1 MKRRRRL
8 LIIVFLTLVA
18 VVAALVVVGR
28 SSRRAPL
35 VPPIPEV
42 ARAARAGRPVIF
54 VGLDGADWQLLDR
67 YMAIGAMPNLAALV
81 GEGAGGVLSSQHPPL
96 SPLVWTTM
104 MTGASPVDH
113 RILDFT
119 RFNPLDGREE
129 PITSDERRLPAV
141 WNMAT
146 AAGRRVA
153 VIGLWATFPAET
165 VNGLMVSDRLFPS
178 LLRTPTDAPGT
189 VYPRERAAWARAA
202 RRAAEEGVG
211 LVQLREYLPWL
222 DEATWTGLAAG
233 SNPYAHPATALRRI
247 LVETRLAHALGTEAI
262 RADRPDLAIVYF
274 EGADSIGHV
283 FAPFAPPRQSSVG
296 PEDFERYQQV
306 PERYFRSLDGLLG
319 EYRRRAD
326 ERDAVLFLASDHG
339 FFWGEGRPARVS
351 SFAPAT
357 AAEWHRA
364 EGVYLL
370 WGAGVAPAPGHP
382 GRGSV
387 EQVAATLLALLGLA
401 PSGVGTPLPAV
412 PPDPRPPLDYTAHY
426 RPAQTV
432 ASTPGTE
439 SQEAIEKLRALGYVG
454 GGAGGSGA
462 PGTSR
467 PPGSTRTASSWANE
481 SLILR
486 LQGRAGAA
494 LDAAR
499 QALAIDPNQAT
510 ALWSESDLL
519 FAGGELDRADPLLVR
534 AFTLGLP
541 GGVRYLAA
549 RADAYR
555 RSGQSARANRLLTA
569 AIEARPQDP
578 EAWRLRSAFALER
591 ADCAAARD
599 DAERAQRL
607 LPDDPAT
614 LGALGVARLCLG
626 DEAGARGALA
636 AAGASLGAAHRSLAQ
651 AFLARGDLARAERE
665 ARAASGE
672 HGSETEAALLLAE
685 IDLRRDRAR
694 EAIARLDGIRDRVR
708 ASGAAPVPNLEFLRG
723 DALAR
728 LNRGADAEAAFR
740 EEIRL
745 FPGSTPAYQRLAFV
759 LALGGRDHSE
769 VRQLLES
776 MYGASPRRQTAA
788 LAARTLRSVGDA
800 EGAAAWEHR
809 AAVPGRPR

>member
-1 MKRRRRL
+1 MMRHRRL
-8 LIIVFLTLVA
+8 LLTVLLALVA
-18 VVAALVVVGR
+18 IASALAVVGPWR
-28 SSRRAPL
+28 NHRTPQ
-35 VPPIPEV
+35 VPPVPEV
-42 ARAARAGRPVIF
+42 ARAARAGRPVLF

-67 YMAIGAMPNLAALV
+67 YMASGAMPNLAALV
-81 GEGAGGVLSSQHPPL
+81 AEGAGGVLSSQHPLL

-153 VIGLWATFPAET
+153 VIGLWATFPAEA

-178 LLRTPTDAPGT
+178 LLRTSTDAAGT
-189 VYPRERAAWARAA
+189 VYPSGRTAWARAA
-202 RRAAEEGVG
+202 RRSAEDGVG

-222 DEATWTGLAAG
+222 DEATLSGLAAA
-233 SNPYAHPATALRRI
+233 SNPYSHPATALRRI

-262 RADRPDLAIVYF
+262 GADRPDLAIVYF
-274 EGADSIGHV
+274 EGTDSIGHV
-283 FAPFAPPRQSSVG
+283 FSPFAPPRQSSVA

-306 PERYFRSLDGLLG
+306 PGRYFRYVDGLLG
-319 EYRRRAD
+319 EYRRMAA
-326 ERDAVLFLASDHG
+326 ERDTVLFLASDHG
-339 FFWGEGRPARVS
+339 FLWGEGRPARVS

-370 WGAGVAPAPGHP
+370 WGAGVVPAPGHP

-401 PSGVGTPLPAV
+401 PSGLGAPLPPV
-412 PPDPRPPLDYTAHY
+412 SPDLRPSLDYLAHY
-426 RPAQTV
+426 RPAQAV
-432 ASTPGTE
+432 SSASGTE

-454 GGAGGSGA
+454 GGAGGSRA
-462 PGTSR
+462 PGASR
-467 PPGSTRTASSWANE
+467 PPGSTRTSSSWANE
-481 SLILR
+481 GLILR
-486 LQGRAGAA
+486 LQGRGEPA

-499 QALAIDPNQAT
+499 KALALDPDQAT
-510 ALWSESDLL
+510 ALWLESDLL
-519 FAGGELDRADPLLVR
+519 FARGDSDSADPLLVR
-534 AFTLGLP
+534 AFALGLP

-555 RSGQSARANRLLTA
+555 RSGQATRATRLLTA
-569 AIEARPQDP
+569 AVEARPQDP
-578 EAWRLRSAFALER
+578 EAWRVRGAFALAR
-591 ADCAAARD
+591 GDCASARD

-607 LPDDPAT
+607 LADDPAT

-626 DEAGARGALA
+626 DEAGAQAALA
-636 AAGASLGAAHRSLAQ
+636 AARLSLGAAHRSLAQ
-651 AFLARGDLARAERE
+651 GFLARGDLARAERE

-672 HGSETEAALLLAE
+672 GDIETALLLAE
-685 IDLRRDRAR
+685 IDLRRNRPR
-694 EAIARLDGIRDRVR
+694 EAIDRLDAIRNRVR
-708 ASGAAPVPNLEFLRG
+708 TPGAAPVPNLELFRG

-728 LNRGADAEAAFR
+728 LDRGVDAEAAFR
-740 EEIRL
+740 EEIRA
-745 FPGSTPAYQRLAFV
+745 FPGSTAPYQRLALV
-759 LALGGRDHSE
+759 LALGGRDRAE
-769 VRQLLES
+769 VRQILQS
-776 MYGASPRRQTAA
+776 MYDARPRRETAA
-788 LAARTLRSVGDA
+788 LAARTLHSAGDA
-800 EGAAAWEHR
+800 EGAAVWEQR
-809 AAVPGRPR
+809 AAVPGKAR